1 MAAKELVQVS
11 IEFLSAQLTAGQVAA
26 TVLGQRE
33 AVADAV
39 AVDDV
44 VELHVAVSGEWQR
57 AVDVG
62 QAALE

>member
-1 MAAKELVQVS
+1 
-11 IEFLSAQLTAGQVAA
+11 
-26 TVLGQRE
+26 VLGQRE

-44 VELHVAVSGEWQR
+44 VELHVAVSGEWQG

>member
-11 IEFLSAQLTAGQVAA
+11 VEFLSAQLTAGQVAA

-44 VELHVAVSGEWQR
+44 VELHVAVSGEWQG